1 VPRRSRAGAARPSRR
16 RGRPRHRRTW
26 GQRILLTLGTLTVIG
41 CVAAAAGIAYATWQ
55 LGRVER
61 VDVEIAQAA
70 DGAPENYLIVGSDS
84 RDAVDPSAADAGA
97 FLADEVE
104 GMRTDTI
111 MIARVDPATE
121 QMATL
126 SIPRDLWVTIPGS
139 EDHSRINEA
148 AAGGRQQ
155 LIDTIQEN
163 LGIPV
168 NHYVEVDFAGFQRL
182 VEAVDGVPM
191 YFSTAMV
198 DDNSGLWIET
208 PGCTTLDGEQ
218 ALALAR
224 ARHLEYYDAED
235 DDWDTDPT
243 GDLGRITRQQE
254 LIRRSLDRAVGLD
267 LANPAHLNDLVS
279 VGVENVS
286 IDDDLGVNDL
296 IGLAGRFAQFS
307 GDELEAYSLPVTD
320 LTTDGGAQVVELDEA
335 AGSDLLNVFRGLPAG
350 TITEGS
356 VELDVM
362 NGTGTSGQA
371 AEVAELLTGV
381 GFTVDETGNT
391 PEGTVERTT
400 VRYAPGSD
408 AEADLVARHLT
419 AGADLLEDAALDV
432 GSVVLDLG
440 MDFTGVEQAARPE
453 GQAGGATTSSSAPAL
468 DGSTP
473 TTIVPVPGEDGEVVM
488 VPAPLPDADA
498 GDSTTSTSSAPTT
511 STTVEGIPDVT
522 TETTVVGVAPGDN
535 PSGQPC

>member
-1 VPRRSRAGAARPSRR
+1 
-16 RGRPRHRRTW
+16 
-26 GQRILLTLGTLTVIG
+26 L
-41 CVAAAAGIAYATWQ
+41 AAAAGVAYGTWQ
-55 LGRVER
+55 LGRVDR
-61 VDVEIAQAA
+61 VDVQIAEAA
-70 DGAPENYLIVGSDS
+70 QGAPENYLIVGSDS
-84 RDAVDPSAADAGA
+84 RDSVDPNAEDAGA
-97 FLADEVE
+97 FLSEDVD

-111 MIARVDPATE
+111 MIARVDPGTE

-139 EDHSRINEA
+139 DDHSRINEA

-155 LIDTIQEN
+155 LIDTIQQN

-168 NHYVEVDFAGFQRL
+168 NHYVEVDFAGFQSL
-182 VEAVDGVPM
+182 VDAVDGVPM

-224 ARHLEYYDAED
+224 ARHLEYYDTDD

-254 LIRRSLDRAVGLD
+254 LIRRSLDRAVGYD
-267 LANPAHLNDLVS
+267 LANPAHLNDLVN

-286 IDDDLGVNDL
+286 IDEDLGVTDL
-296 IGLAGRFAQFS
+296 IGLAGRFATFS
-307 GDELEAYSLPVTD
+307 GDQLDAYSLPVTD
-320 LTTDGGAQVVELDEA
+320 LTTAGGAMVLELDEA
-335 AGSDLLNVFRGLPAG
+335 AGEDLLNVFRGLPAG
-350 TITEGS
+350 TVTEGS
-356 VELDVM
+356 VTVDVL

-371 AEVAELLTGV
+371 AEVADLLADV
-381 GFTVDETGNT
+381 GFVVGETGNA
-391 PEGTVERTT
+391 PEGTVARTT

-419 AGADLLEDAALDV
+419 AGADVVEDPALDV
-432 GSVVLDLG
+432 GAVALDLG
-440 MDFTGVEQAARPE
+440 TDFAGVEQAARPE
-453 GQAGGATTSSSAPAL
+453 GEAAGPTTTTSAPSL

-473 TTIVPVPGEDGEVVM
+473 TTLVPVPGEDGEIVM
-488 VPAPLPDADA
+488 VPAADPNVVPGEA
-498 GDSTTSTSSAPTT
+498 STSASTSTAPTT